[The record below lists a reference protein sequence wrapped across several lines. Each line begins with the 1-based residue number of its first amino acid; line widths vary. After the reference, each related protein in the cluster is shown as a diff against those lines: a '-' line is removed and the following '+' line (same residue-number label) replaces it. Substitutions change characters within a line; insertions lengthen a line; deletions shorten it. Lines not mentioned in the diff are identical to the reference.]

1 MENEKPKP
9 SIEVA
14 DIIGGYFDGN
24 YMAVVHYKG
33 DVFGIKETNERQLLG
48 SIKIAV
54 EKRNESDALF
64 RSPGNDCQY

>member
-1 MENEKPKP
+1 MENEKPEP

-33 DVFGIKETNERQLLG
+33 DVFGIKETDERQLLG

-54 EKRNESDALF
+54 EKRSKANDLR
-64 RSPGNDCQY
+64 RSANND